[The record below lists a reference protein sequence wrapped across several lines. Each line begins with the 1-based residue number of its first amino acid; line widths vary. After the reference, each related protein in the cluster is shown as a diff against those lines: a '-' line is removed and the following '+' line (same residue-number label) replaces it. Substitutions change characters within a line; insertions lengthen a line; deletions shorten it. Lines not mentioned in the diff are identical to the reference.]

1 MTNGTR
7 SPTAA
12 SYPQAMTSPSVP
24 STQDVKEAIEK
35 DGFYYHLDPTIG
47 NQVNEFAEE
56 GYPFLTEKGLDF
68 IKCHTLD
75 DKVNQYTPLHYYFGL
90 TISQHVCEVLESVFL
105 WSGLGFCQ
113 KYDRHP
119 GRTFSFANYTGTR
132 VRALMVQLWSTGSQA
147 VFYKGSHLQSL
158 EKIDTNGLLE
168 IPHEYLHKDAIER
181 TEVEMKNGALVILD
195 DRLGF
200 TIVQGFAI
208 TFGFAVEEE
217 LNIYAKIRLP
227 NLPGLKKRV
236 ASMTSKSIGTNFEFF
251 G

>member
-1 MTNGTR
+1 
-7 SPTAA
+7 
-12 SYPQAMTSPSVP
+12 MTSS
-24 STQDVKEAIEK
+24 STLITQVVKETIEK

-47 NQVNEFAEE
+47 NQVNVFARE

-68 IKCHTLD
+68 IKRHTLD
-75 DKVNQYTPLHYYFGL
+75 DKR
-90 TISQHVCEVLESVFL
+90 VCEVLESVFV
-105 WSGLGFCQ
+105 WSDLDLCQ

-119 GRTFSFANYTGTR
+119 GCTFSFANYTKTR
-132 VRALMVQLWSTGSQA
+132 VWALMVQLWSTSSRA

-168 IPHEYLHKDAIER
+168 IPHEYLHRDAIECIK
-181 TEVEMKNGALVILD
+181 VEMKNRALVILD
-195 DRLGF
+195 DQLGF
-200 TIVQGFAI
+200 TIVQGFTI

-227 NLPGLKKRV
+227 NLLDLKKRV
-236 ASMTSKSIGTNFEFF
+236 ASMTSKRIGTNFKFL